1 MEEQSIRRRKC
12 ILAATQYQLDLTRLI
27 LYHLKVKASRRIR
40 KRRGCWVRSW
50 IGRRRQFG
58 INDQLMVEL
67 RNEDHSAFTNCLRM
81 PPVMFDELL
90 ARVGPR
96 LVKQYTF

>member
-1 MEEQSIRRRKC
+1 MEEQSIRRRKY

-27 LYHLKVKASRRIR
+27 LNHLKVKASRTR
-40 KRRGCWVRSW
+40 KRRGCWVRSR

-58 INDQLMVEL
+58 INDQLVVEL
-67 RNEDHSAFTNCLRM
+67 RNEDHSAFTDCLRM
-81 PPVMFDELL
+81 PPLMFDELL